1 MFCSNYH
8 IGNDM
13 LSSKK
18 DMFVL
23 INWVCSV
30 VVLFTLPHLFSQ
42 PFAATGNEECVMA
55 EGANAT
61 DDALTCGRKDNN
73 FGSLLGFT
81 SVSYLVGY
89 FGLLLAMKDQDR
101 RARSLNSTGEFNVL
115 CTFYL
120 LDFTLVS
127 FVNIF
132 LEFLFRPTQVLGN
145 SLFHPCSTLEQP
157 HF

>member
-1 MFCSNYH
+1 
-8 IGNDM
+8 
-13 LSSKK
+13 
-18 DMFVL
+18 
-23 INWVCSV
+23 
-30 VVLFTLPHLFSQ
+30 
-42 PFAATGNEECVMA
+42 MA

-101 RARSLNSTGEFNVL
+101 RARSLNSTGEF
-115 CTFYL
+115 YL